1 MRKLLYMFFV
11 SAILSYCDSNDGGAL
26 GYDKIIGE

>member
-1 MRKLLYMFFV
+1 MFFV